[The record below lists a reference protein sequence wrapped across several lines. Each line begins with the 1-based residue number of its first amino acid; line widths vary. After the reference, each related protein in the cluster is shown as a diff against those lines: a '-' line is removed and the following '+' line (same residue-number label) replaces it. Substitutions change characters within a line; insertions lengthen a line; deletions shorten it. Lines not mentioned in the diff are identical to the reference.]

1 MSGETGAAGGK
12 WRGTV
17 VLAGALAG
25 ALVWSGCG
33 SQPAPAAAVT
43 TVGEAVARR
52 TTLVRTVNAE
62 AVLYPLQQA
71 VLTPKISAPVE
82 RFLVSRGDPVRQGE
96 LVAVLDHQDLQAAVL
111 QAQGSYE
118 QAQAQYLSLTGA
130 TLPEQV
136 RAAELTAASAQ
147 QALVAARRTYQ
158 SRQRLYAEGAL
169 PRITLDQAHV
179 AFAQA
184 EAAYREAEQKLTRLR
199 SVGRQ
204 QQVKAAAGRLAAAKG
219 QYEAAQAQLSYAYIR
234 SPINGVVASRPV
246 YPGELATTS
255 TPLMTIMNLRQ
266 VVARAHLGQAQAAL
280 VNAGDP
286 AVLTAASGVRA
297 QGKVTVVS
305 PALDPNSTTVQIW
318 AQAPNPQRQLRPG
331 AAVQLAIQVA
341 TIRGALVIPAGAL
354 LTSSGGAT
362 SVMVVVNGVAQQRPV
377 TAGLEQDGEAQIIGG
392 LQAGQ
397 TVVTSGAF
405 GLPSGTRVR
414 AAAPDAAAASGAE
427 TP

>member
-1 MSGETGAAGGK
+1 MSGKARWAGAIA
-12 WRGTV
+12 
-17 VLAGALAG
+17 AALAG
-25 ALVWSGCG
+25 TLALSGCG
-33 SQPAPAAAVT
+33 TPAAPPAAVT

-52 TTLVRTVNAE
+52 TTLVRTVTAE

-82 RFLVSRGDPVRQGE
+82 RFLVSRGDRVRQGE
-96 LVAVLDHQDLQAAVL
+96 LVAVLDHRELQAAVM
-111 QAQGSYE
+111 QAQGAYE
-118 QAQAQYLSLTGA
+118 QAQAEYLSLTGA

-136 RAAELTAASAQ
+136 RAAELTAGSAK
-147 QALVAARRTYQ
+147 QALDAARRTYQ
-158 SRQRLYAEGAL
+158 SRQSLYAQGAL

-184 EAAYREAEQKLTRLR
+184 EADYREAEQKLKRLS

-255 TPLMTIMNLRQ
+255 APLMTIMNARQ
-266 VVARAHLGQAQAAL
+266 VVARAHVGQAQAAL
-280 VNAGDP
+280 VNVGDP
-286 AVLTAASGVRA
+286 AVLTAESGVQA
-297 QGKVTVVS
+297 NAKVTVVS
-305 PALDPNSTTVQIW
+305 PALDPNSTTVQVW
-318 AQAPNPQRQLRPG
+318 AQAPNPGRKLRPG
-331 AAVQLAIQVA
+331 AAAQLAIQVA
-341 TIRGALVIPAGAL
+341 TIRGALVIPAGAV

-362 SVMVVVNGVAQQRPV
+362 SVMVVAKGVAKQRPV
-377 TAGLEQDGEAQIIGG
+377 TVGLEEQGEAQILHG
-392 LQAGQ
+392 LRPGE

-414 AAAPDAAAASGAE
+414 AAAADGAPDTAASGGTAE